1 MKTKFKQFTDISKI
15 THHPKITK
23 NNKKTTIYSRNP
35 GPGPRACGG
44 VKSVNVSPFLII
56 SYHYS

>member
-23 NNKKTTIYSRNP
+23 NNKKQRYIAGIQARVLGHVAGLN
-35 GPGPRACGG
+35 
-44 VKSVNVSPFLII
+44 LLM
-56 SYHYS
+56 